1 MFASIRG
8 LFPPNSSLQITES
21 LLLGGHGVPWPQYQ
35 GVADAVVAFVLQ
47 TRGPGFA
54 GL

>member
-1 MFASIRG
+1 MSCRHV
-8 LFPPNSSLQITES
+8 TES
-21 LLLGGHGVPWPQYQ
+21 VLLGGHGVPWPQYQ

-54 GL
+54 GF